1 MYNDQEKPDP
11 DKIFGHRHAVVK
23 THKPNEIVSFVK
35 VEPDKKYWAILRA
48 EIVPEG
54 CPAVITLPVRV
65 RATIRPVAPHIKVNV
80 YGELERAEANKE
92 ISKLL
97 DVQDK

>member
-11 DKIFGHRHAVVK
+11 DKIFGHRHATVK
-23 THKPNEIVSFVK
+23 THKPDETVSFIK
-35 VEPDKKYWAILRA
+35 VEPEKKYWAILRA
-48 EIVPEG
+48 EISPDG
-54 CPAVITLPVRV
+54 CPPVITKPVRV

-92 ISKLL
+92 IAQLL
-97 DVQDK
+97 NIQDK